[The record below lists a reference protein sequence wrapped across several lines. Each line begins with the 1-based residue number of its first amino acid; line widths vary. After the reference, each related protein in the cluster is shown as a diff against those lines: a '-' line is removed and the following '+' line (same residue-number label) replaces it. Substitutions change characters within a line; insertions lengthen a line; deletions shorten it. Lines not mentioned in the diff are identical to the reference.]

1 MVKCKIIDTDN
12 LVIIINIDIDIK
24 FPVIKTQAVSNESTM
39 GGIVK
44 TCKQLRFCCSSFDWG
59 RPLHYQ
65 PAANIFT

>member
-44 TCKQLRFCCSSFDWG
+44 TCKQLRFCCSSFD
-59 RPLHYQ
+59 
-65 PAANIFT
+65 